1 MSKYRSRKVVV
12 DGITFDSKKE
22 AWRYRELHLLEQTGE
37 ISNLQMQV
45 KYELIPSQYELRP
58 VTLKNGFVKMKKFC
72 VEHACSYI
80 ADFVYIDTNGD
91 TVVEDTK
98 GFRTND
104 YIIKRKLM
112 LYRHGIRIREV

>member
-45 KYELIPSQYELRP
+45 
-58 VTLKNGFVKMKKFC
+58 NM
-72 VEHACSYI
+72 
-80 ADFVYIDTNGD
+80 N
-91 TVVEDTK
+91 
-98 GFRTND
+98 
-104 YIIKRKLM
+104 
-112 LYRHGIRIREV
+112 